1 MFMDRINSES
11 SVAISVRS
19 PSPIPSEAQSPP
31 HDLNISIRSSTP
43 KRDLASDISTS
54 SSLSSSNASLSSLPR
69 SSKRSSS
76 TSNDL
81 IYERDRFRARLHTLN
96 GSSCFSTEPEDAAT
110 CDQVCEVCDEVGRKT
125 TKLMSERDTDE
136 SEKEIET
143 GDEGEVEEGEED
155 GEEEVGEEESEAVDS
170 ESFGSTLTM
179 SSGISPL
186 DPQSSFYASL
196 KPVDSSSL
204 HLKHMSF
211 SQVEQVFSWYF
222 NRPLPPT
229 DVMFPW
235 LHGLHMD
242 NFAQRQFF
250 VYQQQQQQQQQ
261 QQNKQ
266 VQVSESHYAST
277 SSNYQDI
284 SRKPEG
290 SRFLMTINAD
300 HHIPKGGRGRSN
312 STDEYGDKSFAYS
325 PVLKNSVSLSEI
337 LSPIDISRVEMVEMI
352 ESLVL
357 KLFPEELG
365 DDEKQELVNQFV
377 SDCIKVNHLPT
388 FLYLDPDTGVSL
400 RNFHIQVSKSATFS
414 DFVIYRYNTV
424 TPTSEEKVCDDS
436 KDSMSYSIARVLW
449 LAQRNESF
457 VNGLSATSPYNIFV
471 ANEIMDIKE
480 LVKSYNDLFTVKPS
494 NTLPS
499 AFHAASITAYRHTN
513 HNISSAYTST
523 DDGENFHFDPSVLT
537 SLAIWDGD
545 YQVKERLETI
555 TMSSATKISKN
566 VWIGNIWDCHIMM
579 ESLKHKTNN
588 FYTELV
594 ASDYGHKYCSP
605 DNSVIIKDLTKF
617 SNPNE
622 ILNHLSK
629 PRANWRLFVHCN
641 DRANF
646 PALSTLSNLLFQFSI
661 SPRINSDADSEEYH
675 VIEFPPSGSV
685 GLGNCKVE
693 NLMSIIN
700 LCKLL
705 FLFSSSTSK
714 AQGVMSSLIYCSDG
728 FTESSLI
735 VLCYLIYSDNIRLD
749 QAMLKLHL
757 DFGRPFYI
765 FGSDVQ
771 ILRKLEPLLR
781 KFSPSNPSN
790 KGNISWGEL
799 EVLSNEE
806 INDFLLGSN
815 AMNQSVRLGYIDN
828 GDDDENENEN
838 EEEDEAGT
846 SDEKDD
852 VEIDEETNSDS
863 DSSLVHSFIKKN
875 ISKPQS
881 SLNQT
886 SRWVEDVE
894 GSLPSRILSYLYL
907 GSLKHANNLTLM
919 SRLGIQHI
927 ISAGEQLDWIHGYK
941 FREVYDVEI
950 EKINDGSIEIYRI
963 SKKEAPE
970 KKKAKKN
977 EYPCSIT
984 TVMKVN
990 NLQDDGIDELST
1002 SLPTVLAYIN
1012 ERYEEEKNGEGGKI
1026 LVHCRV
1032 GVSRSATIVISEVMR
1047 RLNINLARAYLYVRV
1062 RRLNIVI
1069 QPNLRFMYELFKWEE
1084 KVKEDKRLVGDVE
1097 PEPEK
1102 LREIDWFV
1110 MCREIMRLN
1119 FPYLN
1124 S

>member
-1 MFMDRINSES
+1 
-11 SVAISVRS
+11 
-19 PSPIPSEAQSPP
+19 
-31 HDLNISIRSSTP
+31 
-43 KRDLASDISTS
+43 
-54 SSLSSSNASLSSLPR
+54 
-69 SSKRSSS
+69 
-76 TSNDL
+76 
-81 IYERDRFRARLHTLN
+81 
-96 GSSCFSTEPEDAAT
+96 
-110 CDQVCEVCDEVGRKT
+110 
-125 TKLMSERDTDE
+125 MSERDTDE
-136 SEKEIET
+136 SEKEVET
-143 GDEGEVEEGEED
+143 GDENEVEEEGGE
-155 GEEEVGEEESEAVDS
+155 GEEEELETVDS
-170 ESFGSTLTM
+170 ESLGSTLTI
-179 SSGISPL
+179 SSSMSPL

-196 KPVDSSSL
+196 RPVDSSSL

-229 DVMFPW
+229 DIMFPW
-235 LHGLHMD
+235 LHGLHVD

-261 QQNKQ
+261 QRNKQ
-266 VQVSESHYAST
+266 VYVHENHYASIL
-277 SSNYQDI
+277 SNYQDI

-312 STDEYGDKSFAYS
+312 STDEYGDKSFAYL

-337 LSPIDISRVEMVEMI
+337 LLPIDISRVEMVEMI
-352 ESLVL
+352 ESLVI

-377 SDCIKVNHLPT
+377 RDCTKVNHLPT

-400 RNFHIQVSKSATFS
+400 RNFHIQVSKLATFS
-414 DFVIYRYNTV
+414 DFVIYRYNSV
-424 TPTSEEKVCDDS
+424 TPNSEEKETDEL
-436 KDSMSYSIARVLW
+436 KNSMSYSIARVLW

-471 ANEIMDIKE
+471 ANEVMDIKD

-513 HNISSAYTST
+513 HNISSAYTSA
-523 DDGENFHFDPSVLT
+523 DNGETFHFDPSVLT

-588 FYTELV
+588 LYTELV
-594 ASDYGHKYCSP
+594 TSDYGHKYCSP
-605 DNSVIIKDLTKF
+605 ENLVVIKDLTKF

-622 ILNHLSK
+622 ILSHLSK

-646 PALSTLSNLLFQFSI
+646 PPLSTLSSLLFQFSI

-705 FLFSSSTSK
+705 FLFSSSTLK
-714 AQGVMSSLIYCSDG
+714 VQGVLLSLIYCSDG
-728 FTESSLI
+728 FTELSLI

-765 FGSDVQ
+765 FSSDVQ

-781 KFSPSNPSN
+781 KFSPLNPSN
-790 KGNISWGEL
+790 KGKIVWGEL

-806 INDFLLGSN
+806 INDFLLGSDE
-815 AMNQSVRLGYIDN
+815 MNQSVRLGYIDN
-828 GDDDENENEN
+828 SEEDENENEN
-838 EEEDEAGT
+838 EDEDEDGDGDGSANT
-846 SDEKDD
+846 DDENKDA
-852 VEIDEETNSDS
+852 EIDEETNSDS
-863 DSSLVHSFIKKN
+863 DSSLVHSFIKKS
-875 ISKPQS
+875 ISETKS
-881 SLNQT
+881 SSNQT

-907 GSLKHANNLTLM
+907 GSLKHANNLTLL
-919 SRLGIQHI
+919 SKLGIQHI

-941 FREVYDVEI
+941 FKEFYDVEV
-950 EKINDGSIEIYRI
+950 EKINNGSIEIYRI
-963 SKKEAPE
+963 SKKEAPA

-990 NLQDDGIDELST
+990 NLQDDGIDELSS

-1012 ERYEEEKNGEGGKI
+1012 ERYEEEKKGEGGKI

-1084 KVKEDKRLVGDVE
+1084 KVKEDKRLVGDLE
-1097 PEPEK
+1097 SEPEK